1 MDASTHT
8 GLFIAIVCVVFLVVY
23 FMPSIIGRKKRNRA
37 VIFVLNLLLGW
48 TFAGWVVLL
57 VWSMKDDAHLERG

>member
-1 MDASTHT
+1 MDDSTRI
-8 GLFIAIVCVVFLVVY
+8 GLWVAVACVVFLLVY
-23 FMPSIIGRKKRNRA
+23 FLPSFLGRKKRNRA

-57 VWSMKDDAHLERG
+57 IWAMKDDPAP